1 MPTWRPSHTSRLS
14 RWRTYVAIERG
25 FVDLRAG
32 AVFAVPARMRKP
44 PRGMTLLEIMIVLA
58 ILALVMGL
66 LVGPK
71 VIAHFRSS
79 QRSIAKMAVMRF
91 ANQDYPIWAIQ
102 HPQTPCPSAITDLD
116 RDAPADPW
124 GTAYKAY
131 CAPIHEVA
139 FGAASFGGDAREN
152 TDDDI
157 RSWQ

>member
-1 MPTWRPSHTSRLS
+1 MNTVSG
-14 RWRTYVAIERG
+14 WRTSAAIERG
-25 FVDLRAG
+25 FVDLRVG
-32 AVFAVPARMRKP
+32 AVFAMPLRMRTP
-44 PRGMTLLEIMIVLA
+44 QRGLTLLEIMIVLA

-71 VIAHFRSS
+71 VIAHFHSS
-79 QRSIAKMAVMRF
+79 QRSIAKMAVTRF

-131 CAPIHEVA
+131 CAPVHDVA
-139 FGAASFGGDAREN
+139 FGAASFGGDVREN